1 MGPENLSVEVERRPR
16 LVKHNTG
23 LWRREKKVSKQVKY
37 GVMIHECG
45 QPVSQSHMPCALFAV
60 LWKSGIASL
69 LVFKRNTVAGRSVE
83 VHRSS
88 RSRAPK
94 AFITPTRSA
103 TFGHQVPFLNLS
115 PLLSGEVPTSAPF
128 LGLPFNLALKEGLRF
143 QECAGNSV
151 TLARER
157 YRRRQAPLRLLD
169 KFDSTFPLQ

>member
-1 MGPENLSVEVERRPR
+1 
-16 LVKHNTG
+16 
-23 LWRREKKVSKQVKY
+23 
-37 GVMIHECG
+37 MIHECG
-45 QPVSQSHMPCALFAV
+45 LPVSQSHMQCALLAV

-69 LVFKRNTVAGRSVE
+69 LHFKRNTVAGRGGSVE

-94 AFITPTRSA
+94 AFITPTSSA
-103 TFGHQVPFLNLS
+103 IFGHQVPFLNLS